1 MCLRI
6 ECHFLTGFPS
16 DLYLWYYIENGLSM
30 RGRLAMNILFVCT
43 GNTCRSPMAEAL
55 LKSKLEE
62 GNVQSAGIFAGKGEP
77 LAKNSELVLREIDLN
92 LNHQT
97 RPIDSDLLEWADL
110 VLTMTDRHKQ
120 TLALQYP
127 DHQEKYYTLKEYVLI
142 DENQWKHLK
151 NLYAAFEEKRLSI
164 LNEFKGKVDE
174 QELEQKLFDELE
186 EEIKEIDQREKEL
199 PDLNIIDPFGG
210 NISIYRNTRDE
221 LDHYIERLV
230 EKLRDEE

>member
-1 MCLRI
+1 
-6 ECHFLTGFPS
+6 
-16 DLYLWYYIENGLSM
+16 
-30 RGRLAMNILFVCT
+30 MNILFVCT

-77 LAKNSELVLREIDLN
+77 LAKNSDLVLREIDLE
-92 LNHQT
+92 LNHKT
-97 RPIDSDLLEWADL
+97 RPIDPDLLEWSDL

-127 DHQEKYYTLKEYVLI
+127 DYQEKYYTLKEYVLI
-142 DENQWKHLK
+142 DENQWQHLK

-164 LNEFKGKVDE
+164 INEYKGKMDD

-186 EEIKEIDQREKEL
+186 NEIKEIDQREKEL

-210 NISIYRNTRDE
+210 NITIYRNTRDE
-221 LDHYIERLV
+221 LNHYIERLV